1 MIKAPRWCSHAV
13 PSPRGWIDPVTG
25 ELFVSKRFT
34 PEQIEEFNGETSEVL
49 EQMYAELEVVPP
61 MLHEAPVHTSLE
73 DMTKVQLIALAE
85 QLGVDVKKSS
95 TKAVLIEQLS

>member
-1 MIKAPRWCSHAV
+1 MIKAPKWCSQAV
-13 PSPRGWIDPVTG
+13 PSPRGWVDPITG

-34 PEQIEEFNGETSEVL
+34 PEQIEEFNGETTEVL
-49 EQMYAELEVVPP
+49 EQMYAEQEVVPP
-61 MLHEAPVHTSLE
+61 MLHEAPVGMALS
-73 DMTKVQLIALAE
+73 DMTKIQLVALAE